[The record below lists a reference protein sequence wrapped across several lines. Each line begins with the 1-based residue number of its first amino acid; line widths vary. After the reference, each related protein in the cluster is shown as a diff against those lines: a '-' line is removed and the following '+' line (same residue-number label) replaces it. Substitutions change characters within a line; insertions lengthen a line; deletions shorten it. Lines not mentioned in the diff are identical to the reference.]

1 MPHISIKMLSGR
13 TNEQKT
19 RVAKA
24 VEAAVCKELFVG
36 SQHVS
41 VAIED
46 FTAVEWQDVYRDE
59 IAGKQSVLFV
69 KPDYDPRDLL
79 LK

>member
-1 MPHISIKMLSGR
+1 MPHISIKMLRGR
-13 TNEQKT
+13 TNEQKE

-24 VEAAVCKELFVG
+24 VEAAVCKELSVG
-36 SQHVS
+36 SQHISVS
-41 VAIED
+41 IED
-46 FTAVEWQDVYRDE
+46 FTAVEWQDIYKAE
-59 IAGKQSVLFV
+59 ITEKQSSLYI